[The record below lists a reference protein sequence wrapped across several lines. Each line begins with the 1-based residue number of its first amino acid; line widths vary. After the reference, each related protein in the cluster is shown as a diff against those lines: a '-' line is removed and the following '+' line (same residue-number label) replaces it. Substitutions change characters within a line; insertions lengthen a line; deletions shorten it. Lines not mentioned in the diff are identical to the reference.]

1 MKDLILKIEKWAHD
15 RNIINGSTTEK
26 QAVKLFEEKDELDD
40 NIHDGKSTI
49 DDIGDIF
56 VVLTNLTKQLGHSL
70 SDLDFDKL
78 KWADSSNEQLSEIL
92 GYSLY
97 DFVELANFGHFS
109 VGIAKRCINILNA
122 LARNNGNTLEE
133 CVAFSY
139 DEIKDRVGI
148 LWDGIFV
155 KSTDDRYP
163 EVKDMYEKSL
173 EENYRA

>member
-1 MKDLILKIEKWAHD
+1 MKELILKIEKWAHD

-26 QAVKLFEEKDELDD
+26 QAVKLFEEKEELDL
-40 NIHDGKSTI
+40 NINAGNSTI

-56 VVLTNLTKQLGHSL
+56 VVLTNLTKQLGYSL
-70 SDLDFDKL
+70 SDFDFDKL

-122 LARNNGNTLEE
+122 LARNIGNTLEE

-139 DEIKDRVGI
+139 NEIKDRVGI
-148 LWDGIFV
+148 LWSGIFI
-155 KSTDDRYP
+155 KSTDERYP
-163 EVKDMYEKSL
+163 EVKAMYEKSL
-173 EENYRA
+173 GENYRA